1 MLFHL
6 VFYIVNISHKCA
18 SRLINI
24 KSTFPYRADIGSMS
38 EYRCR
43 FPISGRYRAD
53 IYNCTVKFFSQLLS
67 IQWIINVNPCSLLYC
82 KHITQV
88 CQPIDQHSIVFVCDL
103 QNSVFYLRIV
113 HPWLWIQARRDLES
127 NGDTREL
134 KKINLLSGNFMY
146 LLNTFICLY

>member
-1 MLFHL
+1 MLIHL

-24 KSTFPYRADIGSMS
+24 KSILLAICTIAYFTFAPFIR
-38 EYRCR
+38 E
-43 FPISGRYRAD
+43 FE
-53 IYNCTVKFFSQLLS
+53 F
-67 IQWIINVNPCSLLYC
+67 
-82 KHITQV
+82 
-88 CQPIDQHSIVFVCDL
+88 
-103 QNSVFYLRIV
+103 
-113 HPWLWIQARRDLES
+113 RRDFES